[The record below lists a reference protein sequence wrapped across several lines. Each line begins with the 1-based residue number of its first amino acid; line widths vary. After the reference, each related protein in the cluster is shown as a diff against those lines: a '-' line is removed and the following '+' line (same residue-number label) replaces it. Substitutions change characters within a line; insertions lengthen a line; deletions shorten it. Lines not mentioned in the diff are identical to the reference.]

1 MSAMPNPA
9 QSEFSQGSLPVKS
22 PVEAP
27 AVRLADLK
35 NERFPNGRP
44 LLGKR
49 ALLAFARFLI
59 TFCIGVG
66 AALAWQSYGDEAR
79 EMIANSYPQLGWLA
93 PRPAPTAQNAPD
105 AIARAAPAAPSPDQ
119 QLNAMSLDPVRQSV
133 DRIATSQEQI
143 ARSVDRI
150 APSVVAGQEQM
161 TRSID
166 RVATSQEQLA
176 RSVDRLTAGQE
187 QMTREITKLQEIEQ
201 YILYKNSEPP
211 PPRASAPVATAR
223 SSQARSSR

>member
-9 QSEFSQGSLPVKS
+9 QSEFSPGSLFVK
-22 PVEAP
+22 PPIETP

-49 ALLAFARFLI
+49 ALLAFARFLN

-143 ARSVDRI
+143 
-150 APSVVAGQEQM
+150 

-166 RVATSQEQLA
+166 RIAASQEQIA
-176 RSVDRLTAGQE
+176 RTVDRLTAGQE
-187 QMTREITKLQEIEQ
+187 QMTREITKLQGIAQ
-201 YILYKNSEPP
+201 YMLYKSSE
-211 PPRASAPVATAR
+211 
-223 SSQARSSR
+223 